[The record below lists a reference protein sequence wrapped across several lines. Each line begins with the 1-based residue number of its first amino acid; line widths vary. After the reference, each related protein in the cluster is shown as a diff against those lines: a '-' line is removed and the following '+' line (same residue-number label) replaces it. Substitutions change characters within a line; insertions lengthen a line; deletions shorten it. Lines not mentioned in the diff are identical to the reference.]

1 MPISSDKYIIT
12 GWIYVNTNHYVNTR
26 VEDLIKNNKTV

>member
-12 GWIYVNTNHYVNTR
+12 GWIYVNTR